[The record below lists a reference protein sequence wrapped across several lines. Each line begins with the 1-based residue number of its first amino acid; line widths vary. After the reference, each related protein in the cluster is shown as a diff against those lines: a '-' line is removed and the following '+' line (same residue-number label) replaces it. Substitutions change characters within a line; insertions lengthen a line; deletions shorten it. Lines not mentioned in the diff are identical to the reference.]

1 MAEAFRVAVARRV
14 ATEARRGM
22 PQLQGPHRTSRENEN
37 FISEFMGASR
47 LHYIGSWKD
56 RFQRIL
62 ETMPPPPPLDQ
73 LAPGRTRAIA
83 HIDMDCFFA
92 SVAVAGRPELE
103 GLPVAVAWSDGNAEI
118 ASANYAARAFGVRNG
133 MWGSQAKE
141 LCPSLITMPYEF
153 ERYEEIA
160 EVMYLAVFAVTPHVM
175 GVSVDECY
183 ADFSALESPE
193 ATAATLRETIRTQTG
208 CVASIGIGPNR
219 LLARLA
225 TKRAKPD
232 GLHAL
237 HSVAEGRTLLAGES
251 VRELPGVGYQIAQKL
266 EAIGVRTCGELR
278 AADFGRIR
286 DALGPKVS
294 TTLRGYA
301 DATDN
306 RQWEARP
313 TRKSIGAQ
321 SSWGVRFATAEEA
334 GSFGRQLGEEVATR
348 LAAHGYRGKHLTL
361 KLWRA
366 MEGAETS
373 GPRQGSMGHG
383 MCDHISRSITLPS
396 ATNEKA
402 LIAREVTK
410 MLREVSIEPSKLRG
424 MGVSV
429 GKLCSAAAGSG
440 GGGGSVSSR
449 ALPARVAAAPPAT
462 KFSPEKV
469 PAWYKGVSGKA
480 PAEAPACSNRSGD
493 VGQMMARMT
502 KETGD
507 ILPSKRV
514 RIDEPP
520 RPLNLAETGTDEPET
535 AEPPTRRLGQA
546 SESELQIA
554 LAAMKETLRLAYAT
568 AMLPT
573 GARAAG
579 SGSEAAQL
587 LLAGLCNELNWAA
600 ADGCQEVAAEETQM
614 LIQFGRDMGLSS
626 LMFAAHDSDLTSGLD
641 PERVTTWL
649 GACDRVE
656 QQCQK

>member
-1 MAEAFRVAVARRV
+1 MAEATYSASRLAAARRV

-22 PQLQGPHRTSRENEN
+22 PQLQGPHRTAPQN

-183 ADFSALESPE
+183 ADFSAFESPE

-373 GPRQGSMGHG
+373 GPRKGSMGHG
-383 MCDHISRSITLPS
+383 MCDHISRSITLPT

-429 GKLCSAAAGSG
+429 GTLSSAAAGSG
-440 GGGGSVSSR
+440 GGGGSGSSR

-480 PAEAPACSNRSGD
+480 PAEAPASKTRSGD
-493 VGQMMARMT
+493 LGQMMARMT
-502 KETGD
+502 KETGG
-507 ILPSKRV
+507 IRPSKRV
-514 RIDEPP
+514 R
-520 RPLNLAETGTDEPET
+520 TD
-535 AEPPTRRLGQA
+535 EPPTRRLGQFTQVLHTKA

-554 LAAMKETLRLAYAT
+554 LASMKETLRLAYAT

-573 GARAAG
+573 GACGAC

-600 ADGCQEVAAEETQM
+600 ADGCQEVAAEGAQM
-614 LIQFGRDMGLSS
+614 LIRFGRDLGLSS

-641 PERVTTWL
+641 PERVTAWL

-656 QQCQK
+656 QQCQKQ

>member
-1 MAEAFRVAVARRV
+1 MAEATFSASRLAAARRV

-22 PQLQGPHRTSRENEN
+22 PQLQGPHRTSRENDS

-56 RFQRIL
+56 RYQRIL
-62 ETMPPPPPLDQ
+62 ETMPPPPPLVQ
-73 LAPGRTRAIA
+73 LAPGCTRVIA

-160 EVMYLAVFAVTPHVM
+160 EVMYRAVFAVTPHVM

-183 ADFSALESPE
+183 ADLSALGSPE

-219 LLARLA
+219 LLARVA

-237 HSVAEGRTLLAGES
+237 HSVAEGRTLLTDES
-251 VRELPGVGYQIAQKL
+251 VRELPGVGYHIAQKL

-278 AADFGRIR
+278 AADAGRIR

-294 TTLRGYA
+294 ATLRGYA

-334 GSFGRQLGEEVATR
+334 DSFGRQLGEEVGSR

-366 MEGAETS
+366 MEGAEST
-373 GPRQGSMGHG
+373 GPRKGSMGHG

-396 ATNEKA
+396 ATNDKA

-429 GKLCSAAAGSG
+429 GTLSSAAAGSG
-440 GGGGSVSSR
+440 AGGGSGSSR

-480 PAEAPACSNRSGD
+480 PAEAPASKPRSGD
-493 VGQMMARMT
+493 LGQMMARMT
-502 KETGD
+502 KETGG
-507 ILPSKRV
+507 IRPSKRV
-514 RIDEPP
+514 R
-520 RPLNLAETGTDEPET
+520 TDEPQT
-535 AEPPTRRLGQA
+535 AEPPTRRIGQA
-546 SESELQIA
+546 SESELQMA

-573 GARAAG
+573 GACGAC
-579 SGSEAAQL
+579 SGSQAAQL

-600 ADGCQEVAAEETQM
+600 ADGCEEVADEGAQM
-614 LIQFGRDMGLSS
+614 LIQFGRDLGLSS

-641 PERVTTWL
+641 PERVTAWL

-656 QQCQK
+656 QQCQKQ